1 MPGWLKGLRLH
12 KYQELFQVMT
22 YDEMVS
28 ITDEFLEK
36 KVRVHIYVYLRICVA
51 ISIFFDAGL
60 PLPRVSPRV
69 PAIRFFRTSAAYHS
83 GTRHSHKWKR

>member
-36 KVRVHIYVYLRICVA
+36 KVRVHVRIYVLTYMCGYKYL
-51 ISIFFDAGL
+51 F
-60 PLPRVSPRV
+60 
-69 PAIRFFRTSAAYHS
+69 
-83 GTRHSHKWKR
+83 

>member
-12 KYQELFQVMT
+12 KYQELFQVMS

-36 KVRVHIYVYLRICVA
+36 KVRVLVYIRICTC
-51 ISIFFDAGL
+51 ISGYRYMCF
-60 PLPRVSPRV
+60 
-69 PAIRFFRTSAAYHS
+69 
-83 GTRHSHKWKR
+83 